1 MTSGAIG
8 GIFQIWRSSTSHY
21 LVHLLHRYEM
31 PTLDD
36 AQKESTA
43 GVAASRQPR
52 GSGVAVAV
60 AALGGGV
67 TPTASRLGSLLA
79 RSDGGSALSEG
90 GVTFMLPDVTT
101 ATGAMYAQMDEK
113 DFDQVSDV

>member
-1 MTSGAIG
+1 
-8 GIFQIWRSSTSHY
+8 
-21 LVHLLHRYEM
+21 M

-113 DFDQVSDV
+113 DFDQVSDKVVTECWKG